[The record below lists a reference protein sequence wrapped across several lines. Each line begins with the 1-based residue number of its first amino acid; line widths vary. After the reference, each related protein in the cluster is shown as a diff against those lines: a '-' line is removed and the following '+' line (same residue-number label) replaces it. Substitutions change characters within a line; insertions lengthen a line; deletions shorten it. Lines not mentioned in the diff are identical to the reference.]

1 MTDHMDEALD
11 LFKRVWN
18 RKDLDT
24 ETQIEQVHAA
34 LQAAKESGR
43 QSAERSMSALIEDPD
58 KFRVALKSLVND
70 AYESGRQE
78 AFDQSIK
85 ICEHAIEHYKGPVA
99 LKILREIRVAAI
111 RKDQP

>member
-34 LQAAKESGR
+34 L
-43 QSAERSMSALIEDPD
+43 SA
-58 KFRVALKSLVND
+58 
-70 AYESGRQE
+70 AYERGRQE
-78 AFDQSIK
+78 SAPAIPAGWKLVPLEPTEAMMMHFAGTSIGK
-85 ICEHAIEHYKGPVA
+85 LPAEK
-99 LKILREIRVAAI
+99 RERELEAYRAMLAAAPEAG
-111 RKDQP
+111 Q